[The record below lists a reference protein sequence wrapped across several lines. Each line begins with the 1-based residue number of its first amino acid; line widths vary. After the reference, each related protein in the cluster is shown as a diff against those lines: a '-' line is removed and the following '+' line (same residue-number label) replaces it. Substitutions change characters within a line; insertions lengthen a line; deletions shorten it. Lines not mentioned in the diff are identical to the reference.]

1 MKGFYVMDFATPN
14 GFRDFMPK
22 EARRRE
28 RLNCQIQSLF
38 EERGYAP
45 IETPTLEYMRVM
57 DQGGHVPG
65 NPIKLFDAAG
75 DLLAMR
81 PDVTLQIARMCATR
95 LADQEGPFRFRY
107 SQRVF
112 REAVGQTAENRE
124 STQIGLECIGEEG
137 AAADAELIGL
147 MVEALTLCGLRDF
160 TVSLGTVR
168 VLDDLL
174 NGATDDAQWKAQVR
188 DAFHESNFVALDELC
203 AREDIPAAYAD
214 AIRQLPRL
222 RGGAEAIEAVRAL
235 VGPLGCAF
243 GLNALATTFS
253 ALQERGLAD
262 CLLVDFSVISS
273 FDYYTGVLFEVYSPE
288 LGTPLGSG
296 GRYDNVLAAYGKP
309 RPAAGFAFYLERVM
323 SAVERQN
330 QREGERPL
338 RIAVPK
344 GSLNGDAIAC
354 LQAAGLD
361 TTGLENPGRLL
372 MIKNPGVEFII
383 VRAQDAPA
391 FVALGGADCGICG
404 KDSLVEANLDVVELV
419 DLQFGACRFVVA
431 EPEGAT
437 EQVEDRYW
445 RLGSIRVATKYP
457 RITKAYYDK
466 LGQQVEIVQLHGN
479 IELGPLIGLS
489 ERIVDI
495 TATGTTLRENN
506 LRIVDDVLA
515 STARF
520 FANTCAFRT
529 DERISKLAE
538 AMAQNVKER

>member
-1 MKGFYVMDFATPN
+1 MDFATPN

-28 RLNCQIQSLF
+28 RLNCAVQSMF
-38 EERGYAP
+38 EDRGYAP

-57 DQGGHVPG
+57 DRGGHVPG
-65 NPIKLFDAAG
+65 NPIKLLDAEG

-81 PDVTLQIARMCATR
+81 PDVTLQVARMCATR

-112 REAVGQTAENRE
+112 REAVSQTAENRE
-124 STQIGLECIGEEG
+124 MTQVGLEFIGAEG
-137 AAADAELIGL
+137 AQADAEVIGL
-147 MVEALTLCGLRDF
+147 MVETLCLCGLRDF
-160 TVSLGTVR
+160 TVSLGTVC
-168 VLDDLL
+168 VLSDLL
-174 NGATDDAQWKAQVR
+174 DGATQDADWKAQVR
-188 DAFHESNFVALDELC
+188 TAFHDSNFVELDQLC
-203 AREDIPAAYAD
+203 EDPRIPSYYAN
-214 AIRQLPRL
+214 AIKQLPRL
-222 RGGAEAIEAVRAL
+222 RGGAEAIESVRAL
-235 VGPLGCAF
+235 VEPLGCAG
-243 GLNALATTFS
+243 GLDALATTFA
-253 ALQERGLAD
+253 ALEERGLAES
-262 CLLVDFSVISS
+262 LLVDFSVIGS

-296 GRYDNVLAAYGKP
+296 GRYDNVLANYGKA
-309 RPAAGFAFYLERVM
+309 RPAAGFGLYLERVM
-323 SAVERQN
+323 AAVDKQGAQEDR
-330 QREGERPL
+330 RPL

-344 GSLNGDAIAC
+344 GSLNEDAIAA
-354 LQAAGLD
+354 LNKAGLD

-391 FVALGGADCGICG
+391 FVALGGADCGLCG

-419 DLQFGACRFVVA
+419 DLKFGACRFVVA

-437 EQVEDRYW
+437 EQVENRYW

-457 RITKAYYDK
+457 RITRAYYDK

-529 DERISKLAE
+529 DERISQLAQT
-538 AMAQNVKER
+538 MAGNVKEQ